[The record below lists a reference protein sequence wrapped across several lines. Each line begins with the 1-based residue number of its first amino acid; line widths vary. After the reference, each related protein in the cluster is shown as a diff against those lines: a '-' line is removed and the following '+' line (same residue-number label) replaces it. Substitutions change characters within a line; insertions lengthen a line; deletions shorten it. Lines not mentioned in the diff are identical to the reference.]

1 MREEDDVIDL
11 PRKKIHIDSITE
23 GNTKV
28 QKRANRV
35 NGVKRD
41 TSKSIYNKISQKR
54 YKFELF
60 VAALFVNF

>member
-28 QKRANRV
+28 
-35 NGVKRD
+35 
-41 TSKSIYNKISQKR
+41 
-54 YKFELF
+54 
-60 VAALFVNF
+60 